1 MSKPYE
7 GAQMIVCP
15 LEESD
20 FQHVCAVVVSGDGV
34 NACGHTLLHIGGSW
48 SWYVHIAGFY
58 KVPKFMHESGY
69 KRYLKENGKREIRR
83 WIVKLP
89 NPQEAHKKL
98 HELIEKPWLWGIV
111 AHNCASFVEEV
122 VQAGGSKAGVYLN
135 CPVAEPF
142 A

>member
-89 NPQEAHKKL
+89 NPQGAHKKL

-135 CPVAEPF
+135 CPIAEPF